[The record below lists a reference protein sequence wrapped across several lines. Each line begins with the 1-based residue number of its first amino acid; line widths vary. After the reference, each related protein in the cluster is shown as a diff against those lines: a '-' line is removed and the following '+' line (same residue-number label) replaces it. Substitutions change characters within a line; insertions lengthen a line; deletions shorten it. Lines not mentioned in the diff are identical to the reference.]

1 MQSWKRVI
9 GGGLSATYEVKHTFF
24 GFPKGLRILMYHSIG
39 QHIPGDTS
47 GLYSVSHQRFKTH
60 LDYLQGQQLNPDLA
74 VHSFPAFPEAGVSI
88 TFDDGYRDNLEIA
101 APLLLEHG
109 FSFHV
114 FVNPCFVMS
123 GLQQYLTVQP
133 LRELADLPGVSI
145 GAHGYSHRKLT
156 ECTPSDLEYELV
168 TSKQWIEDAIGREV
182 TTMAYP
188 HGAVNAEVQRATADA
203 GYTLATSSTFGIVTP
218 ASNRLALER
227 TDIWSTDTV
236 RAFRSKLHGN
246 WDWMGKR
253 T

>member
-1 MQSWKRVI
+1 MQSWKRAI
-9 GGGLSATYEVKHTFF
+9 GGGLSATYAVKHALSSI
-24 GFPKGLRILMYHSIG
+24 PRGLRILMYHSIG
-39 QHIPGDTS
+39 SRVFGDTS
-47 GLYSVSHQRFKTH
+47 GLYSISRQRFKTH
-60 LDYLQGQQLNPDLA
+60 LDHLLIHQSDPDLS
-74 VHSFPAFPEAGVSI
+74 VHPFASLPSAGVAI
-88 TFDDGYRDNLEIA
+88 TFDDGYRDNLEVA

-114 FVNPCFVMS
+114 FVNPSFVMS
-123 GLQQYLTVQP
+123 GEHRYLTVQS
-133 LRELADLPGVSI
+133 LRELAGLPGVSI

-156 ECTPSDLEYELV
+156 ECTPSELDYELD
-168 TSKQWIEDAIGREV
+168 TSKQWIEDAIGTAV

-188 HGAVNAEVQRATADA
+188 HGAVNAEVQRATAGA
-203 GYTLATSSTFGIVTP
+203 GYTLSASSKFGIVTP

-236 RAFRSKLHGN
+236 RTLRSKLHGN

>member
-1 MQSWKRVI
+1 MQSWKRAI
-9 GGGLSATYEVKHTFF
+9 GGGLSATYGVKHTFF

-39 QHIPGDTS
+39 QRISGNMN

-60 LDYLQGQQLNPDLA
+60 LNYLHSQQSNPDLV
-74 VHSFPAFPEAGVSI
+74 VHPFPALLEAGVSI

-109 FSFHV
+109 FPFHV
-114 FVNPCFVMS
+114 FINPSFVMS
-123 GLQQYLTVQP
+123 GEQQYLTVQS

-168 TSKQWIEDAIGREV
+168 TSKQWIEDAIGKEV
-182 TTMAYP
+182 ATMAYP
-188 HGAVNAEVQRATADA
+188 HGAVNDAVQHAVANA
-203 GYTLATSSTFGIVTP
+203 GYTVAASSRFGIVTS
-218 ASNRLALER
+218 ASNCFALER

-236 RAFRSKLHGN
+236 RTFRSKLHGN
-246 WDWMGKR
+246 WDWMSKR

>member
-1 MQSWKRVI
+1 MQSWKRAI
-9 GGGLSATYEVKHTFF
+9 GGGLSAIYGAKHRFS
-24 GFPKGLRILMYHSIG
+24 GNPRGLRILMYHSVG
-39 QHIPGDTS
+39 SRVSGSAS
-47 GLYSVSHQRFKTH
+47 GLYRVSRQRFKTH

-74 VHSFPAFPEAGVSI
+74 VHSFTALPEAGISI
-88 TFDDGYRDNLEIA
+88 TFDDGYRDNLEVA
-101 APLLLEHG
+101 APLLHKHG

-114 FVNPCFVMS
+114 FVNPRFVMS
-123 GLQQYLTVQP
+123 GQQQYLTVQS
-133 LRELADLPGVSI
+133 LRELAGFQGASI

-156 ECTPSDLEYELV
+156 ECSKSELDYELV
-168 TSKQWIEDAIGREV
+168 ASKQWIEDAIGMEV

-188 HGAVNAEVQRATADA
+188 HGAVNDEVQRAAADA

-236 RAFRSKLHGN
+236 RTFRSKLNGN
-246 WDWMGKR
+246 WDWVSKR